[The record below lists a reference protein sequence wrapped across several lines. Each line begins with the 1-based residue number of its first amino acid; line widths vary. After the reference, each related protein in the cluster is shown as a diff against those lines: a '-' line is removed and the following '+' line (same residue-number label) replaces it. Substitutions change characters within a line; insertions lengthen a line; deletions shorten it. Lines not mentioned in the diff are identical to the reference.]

1 MPSTPHPF
9 LSWLL
14 ALVASAFLGS
24 CGSGAGEH
32 QDPTSTLQP
41 PNVVVILLDTLR
53 ADVLSFYGA
62 EDERAPY
69 LAKLA
74 TEGTVFEKAFSTST
88 WTAPATASMLTGV
101 YPDRHGVTRGFLAQ
115 FREGEAVDEDVLEQM
130 ELLAISTDVPTM
142 AEYFKQ
148 AGYNTFA
155 LASNVNIGPEMAFD
169 RGFDEFER
177 HDMEPAKFL
186 RDRLLAM
193 RSRIKAGDAPSFLY
207 LHFNDVH
214 KPYEARP
221 RFYRPDEKRDETAEH
236 LERYR
241 SELGYLDSFL
251 ARIHQAMAFDDD
263 TLIVV
268 VADHG
273 EEFREHGQLYHEF
286 TLHVELNRIP
296 FLIRAPGL
304 RVKPG
309 RVRENVSLID
319 VVPTIFDLIGLDVPA
334 DLDGRS
340 LAAFCRSD
348 DKRQGLRAESEAL
361 IQRPLILHRF
371 EDGEHLWGVIL
382 ENWKLIQSH
391 MGVLLYDLNKDP
403 EEQNNLAQGHE
414 LLVQQLVAILDEH
427 RGRGSNPQSIRT
439 QVEIDQDLLDRLK
452 AIGYVK

>member
-273 EEFREHGQLYHEF
+273 ESIVEHQQFGSHEYSLYDPVARVPLIVRSPGRRLAGARAGGGFPVDDVVRLGDRRAVAARYDVAQCDEQQITAAPPLRRDRDDFRNPARRLAELERLVEDQPAAGPHAARQLRGRQEAA
-286 TLHVELNRIP
+286 
-296 FLIRAPGL
+296 APGVTVGGKPATRRRL
-304 RVKPG
+304 EEIQPMPQGRQGVAFARRRIVAPQGSHEPRHGPG
-309 RVRENVSLID
+309 RDD
-319 VVPTIFDLIGLDVPA
+319 VLGGF
-334 DLDGRS
+334 
-340 LAAFCRSD
+340 AA
-348 DKRQGLRAESEAL
+348 
-361 IQRPLILHRF
+361 
-371 EDGEHLWGVIL
+371 
-382 ENWKLIQSH
+382 
-391 MGVLLYDLNKDP
+391 
-403 EEQNNLAQGHE
+403 AQPI
-414 LLVQQLVAILDEH
+414 V
-427 RGRGSNPQSIRT
+427 
-439 QVEIDQDLLDRLK
+439 
-452 AIGYVK
+452 

>member
-1 MPSTPHPF
+1 
-9 LSWLL
+9 
-14 ALVASAFLGS
+14 
-24 CGSGAGEH
+24 
-32 QDPTSTLQP
+32 
-41 PNVVVILLDTLR
+41 VVILLDTLR

-62 EDERAPY
+62 EEERAPY
-69 LAKLA
+69 LAQLA
-74 TEGTVFEKAFSTST
+74 AGGTVFENAFSTST
-88 WTAPATASMLTGV
+88 WTAPSTASMLTGV

-115 FREGEAVDEDVLEQM
+115 FREGDAVSEEVLGQM
-130 ELLAISTDVPTM
+130 ELLAISSDVPTM
-142 AEYFKQ
+142 AERFKQ

-177 HDMEPAKFL
+177 HDLEPAKFL

-193 RSRIKAGDAPSFLY
+193 RSRIEATDAPSFLY

-214 KPYEARP
+214 KPYERRL
-221 RFYRPDEKRDETAEH
+221 RFYRPGENRDETAEY

-251 ARIHQAMAFDDD
+251 ARIHKAMGFDDD

-286 TLHVELNRIP
+286 TLHVELNHIP

-304 RVKPG
+304 RVAPG

-319 VVPTIFDLIGLDVPA
+319 VVPTIFDLIGLQAPA

-340 LAAFCRSD
+340 LAPFCRSE
-348 DKRQGLRAESEAL
+348 DKRKGLRAESEAL
-361 IQRPLILHRF
+361 TQRPLILHRF

-382 ENWKLIQSH
+382 DNWKLIQSH
-391 MGVLLYDLNKDP
+391 LGVLLYNLAEDP
-403 EEQNNLAQGHE
+403 EEQNNIADSHMP
-414 LLVQQLVAILDEH
+414 LVQQLIAHLDEH
-427 RGRGSNPQSIRT
+427 RNRGSNPQSMRT
-439 QVEIDQDLLDRLK
+439 QVDIDQDLLDRLK